1 MEQILFFIILVLILL
16 FIPRIIKDP
25 KIGLLFLLFS
35 LPFERIGAIDIFGM
49 TLRVSQVLV
58 IILGAIYVWR
68 FIKKGNISIM
78 NEIKKDPFWM
88 PLFLYILA
96 AFVSI
101 GVAVNLKRAISVFI
115 FISFVI
121 FTYELVIR
129 LFDNKKILE
138 KVEKVLFWT
147 TFGVAI
153 FGIYQ
158 FIGDIVGLPNWVT
171 GLRYEYTKI
180 VFGFP
185 RIQSTALEP
194 LYFANFLLIPL
205 GLFSSLFLN
214 RAELK
219 LEKVDKKYLLLLL
232 LIGINIVLSLSRG
245 AFFASAII
253 IATVIIFTIR
263 KIKWHRLLSYFGIVI
278 LAIIISLGAVKLTTT
293 NSKKDNAKTFIK
305 HSTEITDG
313 GSYNQRAR
321 GISFGIEAFKS
332 SPIIGIGI
340 GNFGPWRANYPEE
353 TPSTGWDIPNNEIVE
368 IAAETGSLGLLA
380 FITFILLLFIRSIKA
395 ILKSNGFQR
404 AFTLGLFSVVL
415 GFVVQYQAFSTLY
428 IMHVWVTL
436 GLLVG
441 LQNLIFSEN
450 NYPLNE

>member
-147 TFGVAI
+147 TFG
-153 FGIYQ
+153 Q
-158 FIGDIVGLPNWVT
+158 
-171 GLRYEYTKI
+171 K
-180 VFGFP
+180 
-185 RIQSTALEP
+185 
-194 LYFANFLLIPL
+194 
-205 GLFSSLFLN
+205 
-214 RAELK
+214 LK
-219 LEKVDKKYLLLLL
+219 EK
-232 LIGINIVLSLSRG
+232 
-245 AFFASAII
+245 
-253 IATVIIFTIR
+253 
-263 KIKWHRLLSYFGIVI
+263 
-278 LAIIISLGAVKLTTT
+278 
-293 NSKKDNAKTFIK
+293 
-305 HSTEITDG
+305 
-313 GSYNQRAR
+313 
-321 GISFGIEAFKS
+321 
-332 SPIIGIGI
+332 
-340 GNFGPWRANYPEE
+340 
-353 TPSTGWDIPNNEIVE
+353 
-368 IAAETGSLGLLA
+368 
-380 FITFILLLFIRSIKA
+380 
-395 ILKSNGFQR
+395 
-404 AFTLGLFSVVL
+404 
-415 GFVVQYQAFSTLY
+415 
-428 IMHVWVTL
+428 
-436 GLLVG
+436 
-441 LQNLIFSEN
+441 
-450 NYPLNE
+450 